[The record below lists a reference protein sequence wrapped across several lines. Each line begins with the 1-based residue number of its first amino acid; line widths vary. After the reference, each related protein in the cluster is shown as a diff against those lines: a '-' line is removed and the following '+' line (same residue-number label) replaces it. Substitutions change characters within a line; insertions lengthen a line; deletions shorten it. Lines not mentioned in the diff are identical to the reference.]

1 MAAQLEIF
9 KTSLSKKPYCSD
21 DLTRGLVIRSAE
33 KAVQKRYVQPNHPNS
48 KLWLL
53 FDIDRPIGLETIRDE
68 LNLPAPTFFVQNKQ
82 NHHAHLFYGLHK
94 AVHINNGSSQKA
106 IRFAGA
112 VDVAMSQSL
121 GADAGYVGLIAK
133 NPLHDSWR
141 TYNTNL
147 AYDLED
153 FTEYVDVNQF
163 SDRRKSMPEI
173 GLGRN
178 VALFDSL
185 RRWAYRAIRQ
195 GWPEFEQWHN
205 ATFTRAQGINAGFA
219 VPLPISE
226 VKATAKSVAKWV
238 HSRYTPES
246 FSAIQAAR
254 GVKSGQAR
262 LALSQDKRKQARELY
277 DGGMKKVQIAR
288 LLEVPERTLRSW
300 LNQKPAMNH
309 IR

>member
-21 DLTRGLVIRSAE
+21 DLSRGLVIRSAE
-33 KAVQKRYVQPNHPNS
+33 QAVQKRYIQPNQPNS

-68 LNLPAPTFFVQNKQ
+68 LNLPEPTFFVQNKH
-82 NHHAHLFYGLHK
+82 NHHAHLFYGLNK
-94 AVHINNGSSQKA
+94 AVHLNSGSSQKA

-153 FTEYVDVNQF
+153 FAEYVDVNQF
-163 SDRRKSMPEI
+163 SDRRRSMPEI

-178 VALFDSL
+178 VALFDTL
-185 RRWAYRAIRQ
+185 RRWSYKAIRQ
-195 GWPEFEQWHN
+195 GWPEFKRWYE
-205 ATFTRAQGINAGFA
+205 AVFTRAQGINAGFA
-219 VPLPISE
+219 VPLPIGE

-238 HSRYTPES
+238 HARYSKEE

-262 LALSQDKRKQARELY
+262 LALSQDKQVQAVSLY
-277 DGGMKKVQIAR
+277 RGGVSKAEIAR
-288 LLEVPERTLRSW
+288 MLSVSRPTIYSW
-300 LNQKPAMNH
+300 LKSVK
-309 IR
+309 